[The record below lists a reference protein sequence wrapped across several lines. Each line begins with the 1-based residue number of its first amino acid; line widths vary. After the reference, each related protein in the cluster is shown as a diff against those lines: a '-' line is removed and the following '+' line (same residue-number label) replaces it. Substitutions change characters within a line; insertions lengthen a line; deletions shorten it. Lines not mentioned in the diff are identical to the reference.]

1 MKIFCHLSS
10 PLRFVS
16 GASGADLAVPSA
28 LAVWGAAVQ
37 VENYAAMPRTE
48 VVEEMVQRLRQSLS
62 VSLFGVDVVIEEGT
76 GTLFMIDVNCEDLR
90 LAVPLG
96 TRISFLL
103 AFFFFFLTPGTASL
117 DLQTYSAHRGPST
130 PKSTAAHPPRC
141 TGLLT
146 RSCTPANF
154 LRPPSLPRRL
164 SRLQVQRPR
173 CRPLPGDVR
182 QVSPSPARQQIEI
195 TPAVASSL

>member
-1 MKIFCHLSS
+1 M
-10 PLRFVS
+10 
-16 GASGADLAVPSA
+16 AVPSA

-103 AFFFFFLTPGTASL
+103 AFFFF
-117 DLQTYSAHRGPST
+117 
-130 PKSTAAHPPRC
+130 
-141 TGLLT
+141 
-146 RSCTPANF
+146 
-154 LRPPSLPRRL
+154 
-164 SRLQVQRPR
+164 
-173 CRPLPGDVR
+173 
-182 QVSPSPARQQIEI
+182 
-195 TPAVASSL
+195 